1 MDDRRKERR
10 LFDTALI
17 NPTSSHLILAYFE
30 KKPFISIC
38 KKPEKIRH
46 YFRRV
51 QRIHLSGFEF
61 NFNDFSQSISLLYQL
76 TMEKGNFAPSQL
88 MYVAIY
94 QLCRE
99 RNLVMGIV

>member
-17 NPTSSHLILAYFE
+17 NPTSSHLTLAYFE

-51 QRIHLSGFEF
+51 QRVHLSGFEF
-61 NFNDFSQSISLLYQL
+61 NFNDFSQSTSLLYQL
-76 TMEKGNFAPSQL
+76 TMEKDILHHHS
-88 MYVAIY
+88 
-94 QLCRE
+94 LCMSLFINYAE
-99 RNLVMGIV
+99 KGT